1 MVWVVIDVDKIVAW
15 HEEKRVVRNYAL
27 CINTDYERKRLYTRK
42 VHKRVVKELPN
53 YEDLY
58 LVRRGKTFI
67 QSGYLDYEYDD
78 YKVILSELFFT
89 KDILNK
95 YMKYEYLDKKEKK
108 SFNIVLDCLQYTI
121 DNLENSVP
129 SLEDLQKV
137 KSMVEEYKYHI
148 SDLETD
154 DYDKY

>member
-1 MVWVVIDVDKIVAW
+1 
-15 HEEKRVVRNYAL
+15 
-27 CINTDYERKRLYTRK
+27 
-42 VHKRVVKELPN
+42 
-53 YEDLY
+53 
-58 LVRRGKTFI
+58 
-67 QSGYLDYEYDD
+67 
-78 YKVILSELFFT
+78 
-89 KDILNK
+89 
-95 YMKYEYLDKKEKK
+95 MKYEYLDKKEKK

-129 SLEDLQKV
+129 SLEDLQRV